1 MRGGV
6 YPMADTIFVKDTA
19 KLWNILERR
28 VSDLCRKGQIKG
40 AVKQGKSW
48 LIPIDAEKPTDGRI
62 KSGAY
67 VKNTR
72 KKNLPLPVG
81 ISDFRLASTEYYYI
95 DKTMMIK
102 DFIDERPMVS
112 LFTRPRH
119 FGKTYLEF

>member
-1 MRGGV
+1 
-6 YPMADTIFVKDTA
+6 MADTIFVKDTA

-48 LIPIDAEKPTDGRI
+48 LIPIDAEKPTNGRI